1 MSQTI
6 VEAAFK
12 ISALMA
18 LAAVAA
24 GLMRHRASA
33 ASRHL
38 VWTLAVA
45 AVLILPIA
53 SVVIP
58 SWEIPIRSGTMAM
71 AAPVAA
77 VKDVEHLMDVVGGA
91 AFTGER
97 ASAAPARRSGATV
110 ASISLIAFLPMAYA
124 AGVVLLLGRL
134 GVEHWRTRRMVS
146 RTTPLNDAE
155 WTGLLNECMAR
166 LGIGRAVRLARSRE
180 QAMPMTCGVRRP
192 VVVIPS
198 IADMWDEDRQRAV
211 LLHELAHVV
220 RFDCLTQALAE
231 VAVAVYWAHPGIWWM
246 ARRLRV
252 ERELACDDCV
262 LSSGTEPR
270 EYAGHLLEIAHSLG
284 GYRAPALSVSMAR
297 PRQLEARM
305 LAMLDGT
312 RNRAAPAIGR
322 RLFALVLTV
331 VVVAPLAAA
340 TVVTVPRAP
349 AASAAPPSQA
359 APAALNAAPAA
370 LSAAQD
376 RADTSTPVGTWQIRL
391 AADRSSAHLTIG
403 IAENSFHSTTIPLDR
418 IEGLAAILTGPAGP
432 ARYSFKRDAGT
443 FDFEGTVRS
452 GVGGGTFSFTPSGT
466 FPEELVRRG
475 FARPTV
481 RELGTLAWSDIGF
494 AFLDELDAQ
503 KYARPTLQQLVGG
516 AQHGVNRTYVRE
528 MSALGYQLGSIDA
541 LIHLRDHGVD
551 ARFIRDMQAQG
562 FTALPAEALVR
573 TRDHGV
579 DPGYIRDLRALGYGP
594 LKLDQLVSI
603 RDHGID
609 PGYVRDM
616 QALGYSGLSLE
627 RLIGARDHGI
637 DPGYVRALRQMGYR
651 LALDELIAARDHGV
665 DPGYINEMASAG
677 YQHLSMVQL
686 IKLRDHGINA
696 KAVQELKKRGFDR
709 PSIDRLI
716 DLHDRGASVDE
727 ATVGPSLH
735 GTEYVVKRLR
745 AMLRDV
751 QRWLNLNF

>member
-45 AVLILPIA
+45 AVLVLPIA
-53 SVVIP
+53 SVVMP

-71 AAPVAA
+71 AAVG
-77 VKDVEHLMDVVGGA
+77 DLEHPIDVVGGA
-91 AFTGER
+91 AVRGEGR
-97 ASAAPARRSGATV
+97 SAAPVRSGAAV
-110 ASISLIAFLPMAYA
+110 ASISWIALLPMAYA
-124 AGVVLLLGRL
+124 AGAVLLLGRL
-134 GVEHWRTRRMVS
+134 GVEHGRTRRMLS
-146 RTTPLNDAE
+146 RTTPLNDAD

-166 LGIGRAVRLARSRE
+166 LGVGRAVRLARSRE

-220 RFDCLTQALAE
+220 RFDCLTQTLAE
-231 VAVAVYWAHPGIWWM
+231 MAVAIYWAHPGSWWM
-246 ARRLRV
+246 ARQLRV

-284 GYRAPALSVSMAR
+284 GSRAPALAVTMAR
-297 PRQLEARM
+297 PGQLEARM
-305 LAMLDGT
+305 LAVLDGT
-312 RNRAAPAIGR
+312 RNRATPAMGR

-331 VVVAPLAAA
+331 VVIAPLAAA
-340 TVVTVPRAP
+340 TGVTVPRAP

-359 APAALNAAPAA
+359 APAAPNAAPPA
-370 LSAAQD
+370 LSAAQG
-376 RADTSTPVGTWQIRL
+376 RADTSIPVGTWQVRL
-391 AADRSSAHLTIG
+391 AADGNSAHLTIG
-403 IAENSFHSTTIPLDR
+403 IAENSFHSTTIPVDR
-418 IEGLAAILTGPAGP
+418 IEGLAAILTGPGGP
-432 ARYSFKRDAGT
+432 ARYSLKRDAGT

-452 GVGGGTFSFTPSGT
+452 GLGGGTFSFTPSGT

-475 FARPTV
+475 FARPTLL
-481 RELGTLAWSDIGF
+481 ELGTLAWSDIGF

-503 KYARPTLQQLVGG
+503 KYVRPTLQQLVSG

-528 MSALGYQLGSIDA
+528 LTALGYQLGGIDA

-551 ARFIRDMQAQG
+551 ARFIRDMQTQG
-562 FTALPAEALVR
+562 FTGLPAEALVR

-579 DPGYIRDLRALGYGP
+579 DSGYIRDLRALGYGP
-594 LKLDQLVSI
+594 LTLDQLVST

-616 QALGYSGLSLE
+616 QALGYTGLSLE

-637 DPGYVRALRQMGYR
+637 DPGYVRALRQMGYQ
-651 LALDELIAARDHGV
+651 LTLDELIAARDHGV
-665 DPGYINEMASAG
+665 DAGYINEMASAG
-677 YQHLSMVQL
+677 YQHPSLVQL

-696 KAVQELKKRGFDR
+696 KAVQELKNRGFDR
-709 PSIDRLI
+709 LSFDRLI
-716 DLHDRGASVDE
+716 DLHVRGASVDE
-727 ATVGPSLH
+727 ATAGPSLH
-735 GTEYVVKRLR
+735 GKEYVVKRLR
-745 AMLRDV
+745 AMLQDLL
-751 QRWLNLNF
+751 RWLNLS